1 MAKFKLKFLDV
12 EFDFINIEC
21 EKQNN
26 KDLILLRINVGKSF
40 TQIRLDKST
49 CIKFSKALR
58 TEINKITEREAENG

>member
-1 MAKFKLKFLDV
+1 MAKFKLKFLDG

-26 KDLILLRINVGKSF
+26 KDLILVRINVGKSF

-49 CIKFSKALR
+49 SIKFSKALR
-58 TEINKITEREAENG
+58 TEINKITEREVSNE